1 MQDWSHN
8 DSYVLYLYHYST
20 VFILLHEASMANI
33 SYSSL
38 IELAID
44 LSSGLINTDRFERLL
59 TTVRKTV
66 PCDAVVLLARQ
77 GDHLKP
83 LALQGLSPD
92 TLGRRFEIDQHP
104 RFLEISKSTSPVRF
118 DSNSQLPD
126 PYDGLLLAT
135 EGDLPV
141 HSCMGLP
148 LLFEGTLIGLLTL
161 DSLMPNSFDDIPQR
175 TLDIMSAMSAATLK
189 TALTLDLL
197 EQHASHNRKVV
208 AELTHEALVKDGGE
222 LIGSSP
228 VMNKLK
234 KEIQIV
240 AQSDFTALI
249 SGETGVGKELVAR
262 TLHQQ
267 SSRSEGPLV
276 YVNCAALPENLIE
289 SELFGHRKGAFT
301 GAHENRSGKFTIA
314 DGGTLFLDEVG
325 EIPLAVQSKL
335 LRALQS
341 QEIQSLGQDK
351 THTVDVR
358 IIAATNRNLN
368 TEVEA
373 GNFRSDLYHRLTV
386 YPIQVPALRERDND
400 VALLAGYF
408 IEQIRRK
415 LGVQQ
420 IKLATNVT
428 RYLKLYDWPGNV
440 RELEHT
446 INRAALKAKNSPSPA
461 LINHGIV
468 TIELSHIG
476 PLLTGLDS
484 TAESGFS
491 EASIVQPANT
501 EAKLTNDS
509 VVNRIAIDPGI
520 KLATE
525 NFQRQLITNALEQS
539 HGNWSAAARQL
550 KTDRA
555 NLNRMAKRLGIRI
568 IKTVQN

>member
-1 MQDWSHN
+1 
-8 DSYVLYLYHYST
+8 
-20 VFILLHEASMANI
+20 MANI
-33 SYSSL
+33 PYSSL

-44 LSSGLINTDRFERLL
+44 LSSGLINKDRFERLL

-66 PCDAVVLLARQ
+66 TCDAVVLLARQ
-77 GDHLKP
+77 GDRLKP

-104 RFLEISKSTSPVRF
+104 RFQQICSSQIPVRF
-118 DSNSQLPD
+118 ESDSQLPD
-126 PYDGLLLAT
+126 PYDGLSLAM

-141 HSCMGLP
+141 HSCMGFP
-148 LLFEGTLIGLLTL
+148 LLFEGSLIGLLTL
-161 DSLMPNSFDDIPQR
+161 DSLTPNSFDDIPQR
-175 TLDIMSAMSAATLK
+175 TLDIISAMSAATLK

-197 EQHASHNRKVV
+197 EQHASHSRKVV
-208 AELTHEALVKDGGE
+208 AELTHEALIKDGGE
-222 LIGSSP
+222 LIGNSSA
-228 VMNKLK
+228 MNKLK

-249 SGETGVGKELVAR
+249 LGETGVGKELVAR

-301 GAHENRSGKFTIA
+301 GANENRLGKFTIA
-314 DGGTLFLDEVG
+314 DGGTIFLDEIG

-341 QEIQSLGQDK
+341 QEIQAVGQDK

-358 IIAATNRNLN
+358 IIAATNRNLAK
-368 TEVEA
+368 EVEA
-373 GNFRSDLYHRLTV
+373 GNFRSDLFHRLTV

-400 VALLAGYF
+400 IALLAGYF

-415 LGVQQ
+415 LGIQQ
-420 IKLATNVT
+420 IKFAPDVT
-428 RYLKLYDWPGNV
+428 HYLKQYDWPGNV

-446 INRAALKAKNSPSPA
+446 INRAALKANNSQRSNTA
-461 LINHGIV
+461 TVTDLV
-468 TIELSHIG
+468 TIELAHIG
-476 PLLTGLDS
+476 QLVNS
-484 TAESGFS
+484 IESEIKSAFS
-491 EASIVQPANT
+491 ESPSEPYNSQEPRLDPPST
-501 EAKLTNDS
+501 EL
-509 VVNRIAIDPGI
+509 GI
-520 KLATE
+520 KSATE
-525 NFQRQLITNALEQS
+525 DFQRQLISNALNQH

-555 NLNRMAKRLGIRI
+555 NLNRMAKRLGISI
-568 IKTVQN
+568 IKTIQN

>member
-1 MQDWSHN
+1 
-8 DSYVLYLYHYST
+8 
-20 VFILLHEASMANI
+20 MANI

-44 LSSGLINTDRFERLL
+44 LSSGLINKDRFERLL

-77 GDHLKP
+77 GERLKP

-104 RFLEISKSTSPVRF
+104 RFQQIGQSKIPVRF
-118 DSNSQLPD
+118 DSNSPLPD
-126 PYDGLLLAT
+126 PYDGLLLAM

-141 HSCMGLP
+141 HSCMGFP
-148 LLFEGTLIGLLTL
+148 LLFEGSLIGLLTL
-161 DSLMPNSFDDIPQR
+161 DSLTPNSFDDIPQR
-175 TLDIMSAMSAATLK
+175 TLDIISAMSAATLK

-197 EQHASHNRKVV
+197 EQHASHSRQVV

-222 LIGSSP
+222 LIGNSSA
-228 VMNKLK
+228 MEKLK

-240 AQSDFTALI
+240 AQSDFTTLI

-301 GAHENRSGKFTIA
+301 GANENRSGKFTIA
-314 DGGTLFLDEVG
+314 DGGTLFLDEIG

-341 QEIQSLGQDK
+341 QEIQAVGQDK

-358 IIAATNRNLN
+358 IIAATNRNLAQ
-368 TEVEA
+368 EVEA
-373 GNFRSDLYHRLTV
+373 GNFRADLFHRLTV
-386 YPIQVPALRERDND
+386 YPIQVPALRDRDND
-400 VALLAGYF
+400 IALLAGYF

-415 LGVQQ
+415 LGIQQ
-420 IKLATNVT
+420 IKFAADVT
-428 RYLKLYDWPGNV
+428 RYLKQYEWPGNV

-446 INRAALKAKNSPSPA
+446 INRAALKANSRQASNDPERK
-461 LINHGIV
+461 HVV
-468 TIELSHIG
+468 TLELSHIG
-476 PLLTGLDS
+476 QLISVIEGETK
-484 TAESGFS
+484 ESDPKSMATEFFS
-491 EASIVQPANT
+491 
-501 EAKLTNDS
+501 
-509 VVNRIAIDPGI
+509 DPFNSQESPFKTSFADMGI
-520 KLATE
+520 KSATE
-525 NFQRQLITNALEQS
+525 DFQRQMITEVLSQHN
-539 HGNWSAAARQL
+539 GNWSAAARQL

-555 NLNRMAKRLGIRI
+555 NLNRMAKRLGISI
-568 IKTVQN
+568 IKSIQN

>member
-1 MQDWSHN
+1 
-8 DSYVLYLYHYST
+8 
-20 VFILLHEASMANI
+20 MANI
-33 SYSSL
+33 PYSSL

-44 LSSGLINTDRFERLL
+44 LSSGLINKDRFERLL
-59 TTVRKTV
+59 NTVRKTV

-77 GDHLKP
+77 GDRLKP

-104 RFLEISKSTSPVRF
+104 RFQQICDSQSPVRF
-118 DSNSQLPD
+118 ESGSPLPD
-126 PYDGLLLAT
+126 PYDGLLLAM

-141 HSCMGLP
+141 HSCMGFP
-148 LLFEGTLIGLLTL
+148 LLFEGSLIGLLTL
-161 DSLMPNSFDDIPQR
+161 DSLTPNSFDDIPQR
-175 TLDIMSAMSAATLK
+175 TLDIISAMSAATLK

-197 EQHASHNRKVV
+197 EQHASHSRKVV
-208 AELTHEALVKDGGE
+208 AELTHDALIKDGGE
-222 LIGSSP
+222 LIGNSP

-240 AQSDFTALI
+240 AQSDFTAMI

-301 GAHENRSGKFTIA
+301 GANENRSGKFTIA
-314 DGGTLFLDEVG
+314 DGGTLFLDEIG

-341 QEIQSLGQDK
+341 QEIQAVGQDK

-358 IIAATNRNLN
+358 IIAATNRNLAQ
-368 TEVEA
+368 EVEA

-386 YPIQVPALRERDND
+386 YPIQVPALRERGND
-400 VALLAGYF
+400 IALLAGYF

-415 LGVQQ
+415 LGIQH
-420 IKLATNVT
+420 IKFAPEVT
-428 RYLKLYDWPGNV
+428 HLLKQYDWPGNV

-446 INRAALKAKNSPSPA
+446 INRAALKAKSHRLDSSFTEKN
-461 LINHGIV
+461 V
-468 TIELSHIG
+468 VVIELSHIG
-476 PLLTGLDS
+476 
-484 TAESGFS
+484 
-491 EASIVQPANT
+491 Q
-501 EAKLTNDS
+501 LTNTLDATS
-509 VVNRIAIDPGI
+509 LDDAQKQLQAIPSTPATALAANLNIPSLELGI
-520 KLATE
+520 KSATE
-525 NFQRQLITNALEQS
+525 DFQRQLISNALSQYD
-539 HGNWSAAARQL
+539 GNWSAAAREL

-555 NLNRMAKRLGIRI
+555 NLNRMAKRLGISI
-568 IKTVQN
+568 IKTLKN

>member
-1 MQDWSHN
+1 
-8 DSYVLYLYHYST
+8 
-20 VFILLHEASMANI
+20 MANI

-44 LSSGLINTDRFERLL
+44 LSSGLINKDRFERLL
-59 TTVRKTV
+59 NTVRKTV
-66 PCDAVVLLARQ
+66 PCDAVALLARQ
-77 GDHLKP
+77 GDRLKP

-92 TLGRRFEIDQHP
+92 TLGRRFVIDQHP
-104 RFLEISKSTSPVRF
+104 RFQQICSSQTPVRF
-118 DSNSQLPD
+118 ESDSPLPD
-126 PYDGLLLAT
+126 PYDGLLLAM

-148 LLFEGTLIGLLTL
+148 LLFEGSLIGLLTL
-161 DSLMPNSFDDIPQR
+161 DSLTPNSFDDIPQR
-175 TLDIMSAMSAATLK
+175 TLDIISAMSAASLK
-189 TALTLDLL
+189 TALTLNLL
-197 EQHASHNRKVV
+197 EQHASHSRQVV

-222 LIGSSP
+222 LIGNSSI
-228 VMNKLK
+228 MNKLK
-234 KEIQIV
+234 KEVQIV

-301 GAHENRSGKFTIA
+301 GANENRSGKFTIA
-314 DGGTLFLDEVG
+314 DGGTLFLDEIG

-341 QEIQSLGQDK
+341 QEIQAVGQDK

-358 IIAATNRNLN
+358 IIAATNRNLAQ
-368 TEVEA
+368 EVEA

-386 YPIQVPALRERDND
+386 YPILVPSLRERDND
-400 VALLAGYF
+400 IGLLAGYF
-408 IEQIRRK
+408 IEQTRRK
-415 LGVQQ
+415 LGIQQ
-420 IKLATNVT
+420 IKFAPDVT
-428 RYLKLYDWPGNV
+428 HYLKQYDWPGNV

-446 INRAALKAKNSPSPA
+446 INRAALKAKSHNLDSSFSEK
-461 LINHGIV
+461 NVV

-476 PLLTGLDS
+476 
-484 TAESGFS
+484 
-491 EASIVQPANT
+491 Q
-501 EAKLTNDS
+501 LTNTLEANAKN
-509 VVNRIAIDPGI
+509 VVQDIEEQVETEELSLSNSLPELGI

-525 NFQRQLITNALEQS
+525 DFQRQIITDALNLHS
-539 HGNWSAAARQL
+539 GNWSAAAREL

-555 NLNRMAKRLGIRI
+555 NLNRMAKRLGISI
-568 IKTVQN
+568 IKTIQK